1 MFCSIIIPY
10 KNASKTIIRCFK
22 SLIMQSL
29 DSSYYEV
36 IFINDFS
43 DNETTNLIKKLIKNK
58 NNFRII
64 NSKIRTTGPGHARNL
79 GIKVSKGKYLYFL
92 DSDDF
97 LKKNALNFLYK
108 KSLIRNPDI
117 ICNNF
122 EIIKNLKNLKHHKRH
137 DLNILKNQKK
147 FIKNYFNLS
156 IIGQVISN
164 LFKKDILS
172 KNKIFFK
179 SGYYE
184 DVLFF
189 FKAFYFSKKKF
200 ITKKVLY
207 TKVNTKNS
215 IVNSISTNH
224 IKDGLKVYY
233 QIYKFLIGS
242 KKNKKKEELKYFC
255 ITAFVGQFA
264 VLLKR
269 IKSFN
274 NLRDKKES
282 LESDARQTFFYYRK
296 KINIKYVYKSKKDI
310 FVANFLSSF
319 LNKKI

>member
-22 SLIMQSL
+22 SLIMQNL

-43 DNETTNLIKKLIKNK
+43 DNLTTNLIKKLITNK
-58 NNFRII
+58 NNIRII
-64 NSKIRTTGPGHARNL
+64 NAKVKTIGPGHARNL
-79 GIKVSKGKYLYFL
+79 GINASKGEYLYFL
-92 DSDDF
+92 DSDDL
-97 LKKNALNFLYK
+97 LKKDALKFLYK
-108 KSLIRNPDI
+108 KSLIGNPDM

-122 EIIKNLKNLKHHKRH
+122 EIIKNLKNLKYHERH
-137 DLNILKNQKK
+137 DLNILKNKK
-147 FIKNYFNLS
+147 AFIKNYFNLS
-156 IIGQVISN
+156 ITGQVISN
-164 LFKKDILS
+164 LFKKDILI

-179 SGYYE
+179 NGYFE
-184 DVLFF
+184 DILFF
-189 FKAFYFSKKKF
+189 FKAFYFSKKKL

-233 QIYKFLIGS
+233 QIYKFLIVS
-242 KKNKKKEELKYFC
+242 KKNKKKELKYFC
-255 ITAFVGQFA
+255 MTALVGQFA

-274 NLRDKKES
+274 KYQNKKKNLEIE
-282 LESDARQTFFYYRK
+282 LRQIFFYYRN
-296 KINIKYVYKSKKDI
+296 KINIKYIYRSRKDL
-310 FVANFLSSF
+310 FVTNFLSSF